1 MYKLCHEECT
11 SSIKIILRIYMVT
24 AQAYYLVIL
33 IVWFMKLKFKMFMKI
48 LAKIKKFFILVAIH
62 LSQKYYDDSNQL
74 IVGKI
79 KDQTSGFAIEEF
91 IGSNPKM
98 YSFLVDDPI

>member
-11 SSIKIILRIYMVT
+11 SSIKIILRINMVT

-33 IVWFMKLKFKMFMKI
+33 IVRFMKLKLKMFMKI
-48 LAKIKKFFILVAIH
+48 LAKIKKCLILVVIH
-62 LSQKYYDDSNQL
+62 LSQKYYDDSNKL

-98 YSFLVDDPI
+98 YSFLVDYPI

>member
-1 MYKLCHEECT
+1 M
-11 SSIKIILRIYMVT
+11 
-24 AQAYYLVIL
+24 
-33 IVWFMKLKFKMFMKI
+33 FKKI
-48 LAKIKKFFILVAIH
+48 LAKIKKCLILVVIH
-62 LSQKYYDDSNQL
+62 LSQKYYDDPKKL
-74 IVGKI
+74 IAGKI